1 MVSKPVRLGPCWL
14 DPTLSPCSSN
24 LGPLSS
30 LRVLH
35 SILTIL
41 RTSSGRRPLML
52 CLQCTGILQFGFTG
66 FIAPN
71 TTATTMWNTVFHIW
85 FSCSLCPGTLQF
97 SYMPS
102 SWFCCLIGLP
112 HLSQPSGVLSPLG
125 FDRLCSLVLSCWC
138 LRKPTAVT
146 ELYKQINMLHRCSCT
161 LSRCRVFTIY
171 STLSWLVLG
180 FDAI

>member
-1 MVSKPVRLGPCWL
+1 MRLGPCWL

-125 FDRLCSLVLSCWC
+125 FDRLCSLVLSRWC

-171 STLSWLVLG
+171 STLSWLLS
-180 FDAI
+180 ITNRIE

>member
-1 MVSKPVRLGPCWL
+1 MRLGPCWL

-171 STLSWLVLG
+171 STLSWLLS
-180 FDAI
+180 ITNRIE